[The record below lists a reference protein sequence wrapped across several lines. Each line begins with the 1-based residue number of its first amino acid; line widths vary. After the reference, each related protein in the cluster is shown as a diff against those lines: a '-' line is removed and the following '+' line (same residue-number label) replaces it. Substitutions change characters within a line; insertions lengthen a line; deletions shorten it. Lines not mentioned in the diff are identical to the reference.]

1 MTVKTVA
8 VTKVEKVKA
17 GKTDRVVVHYKGDD
31 GSDWKI
37 GALTVKLGEPTRKF
51 LKTIADGGK
60 EVQADIELTKEGNFW
75 NLIQAAEAGTLKPNN
90 PAPQNSSNSTYKKT
104 SYSAAPAVGRLS
116 DVEKGEGQQ
125 RGNVLTN
132 ATNLVVAMISNGT
145 SFKNVKETVQ
155 YVEDFARELY
165 AVSKRLESNNNNAD
179 TTKNEVNKAQQEE
192 AAFIADS
199 VDESNTPDVDW

>member
-37 GALTVKLGEPTRKF
+37 GALAVKLGEPTRKF

-179 TTKNEVNKAQQEE
+179 TTKNEVNKARQEE

-199 VDESNTPDVDW
+199 VDESNTPNVDW